1 MVVLVLEGKDGGC
14 EWYVVK
20 SNLTKKIGHSFSDN
34 PICPIILHVFSS
46 KGGIEK
52 RRTCTQQSSIK
63 NICPIIFLDR
73 LYLGMIDR
81 NCTTYI
87 IYILLLHLISN
98 SVAIY
103 GLTRNG
109 QQDGQRLPKNQHPHS
124 GVGVELGVQRVL

>member
-1 MVVLVLEGKDGGC
+1 M
-14 EWYVVK
+14 
-20 SNLTKKIGHSFSDN
+20 
-34 PICPIILHVFSS
+34 
-46 KGGIEK
+46 
-52 RRTCTQQSSIK
+52 R
-63 NICPIIFLDR
+63 PIIFLDR

-124 GVGVELGVQRVL
+124 GGVELGLQGGTLAPPSFGVL